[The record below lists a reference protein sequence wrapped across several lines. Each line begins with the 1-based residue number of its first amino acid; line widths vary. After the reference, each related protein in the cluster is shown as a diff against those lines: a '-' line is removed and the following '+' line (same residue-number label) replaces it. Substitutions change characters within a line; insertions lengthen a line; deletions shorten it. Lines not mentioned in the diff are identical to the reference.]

1 MTNMT
6 ENSEG
11 YGLLSETSGVERM
24 RDTRMQ
30 RHLPLD
36 VGFKWLAMGW
46 RDLVRQPLLSL
57 LYGLS
62 ITVMSAVFVALLIAV
77 KYDYILF
84 PAAAGFLIVGP
95 LLAVGLYA
103 KSRALE
109 AGKTVTLGEMV
120 FVRLRSGAQIFFATL
135 LLCLL
140 TLLWMRAAV
149 LLYALFFGVTSFPGL
164 PHIVGLL
171 LNEPMGWAMLAIG
184 TAVGGFFASF
194 AFALS
199 AFSIPMLLDRPTDA
213 LTAMGTSM
221 ALVWNNI
228 WPMIAWGAIVLFLC
242 AVGLATFMLGFIV
255 IFPLLGH
262 ASWHAYRLVA
272 DAEA

>member
-1 MTNMT
+1 MA
-6 ENSEG
+6 ENSKR

-24 RDTRMQ
+24 RDPRMQ
-30 RHLPLD
+30 RHLPLAI
-36 VGFKWLAMGW
+36 GFKWLAMGW
-46 RDLVRQPLLSL
+46 RDLVRQPILSL
-57 LYGLS
+57 LYGFS
-62 ITVMSAVFVALLIAV
+62 ITIISVFFVALLIALE
-77 KYDYILF
+77 YDYILF

-95 LLAVGLYA
+95 LLGVGLYA

-120 FVRLRSGAQIFFATL
+120 FVKLRSGAQIFFATL
-135 LLCLL
+135 LLSLL
-140 TLLWMRAAV
+140 MLVWMRAAV
-149 LLYALFFGVTSFPGL
+149 LLYALFFGVTPFPGL
-164 PHIVGLL
+164 PHIVDLL
-171 LNEPMGWAMLAIG
+171 LNEPIGWAMLVVG
-184 TAVGGFFASF
+184 TAVGGLFASF

-221 ALVWNNI
+221 ALVWNNV
-228 WPMIAWGAIVLFLC
+228 WPMIAWGAIILFLC

-262 ASWHAYRLVA
+262 ASWHAYRTVA
-272 DAEA
+272 DAED